1 MIRNYIFD
9 LYGTLLAIR
18 TDEYPLSFWRKVCR
32 IYRIFGVKYK
42 PTELRR
48 KYKDLCK
55 KEESLME
62 GKYPEINILNV
73 FSALLKGRKGD
84 VEKIAELFRM
94 YSRLYCF
101 PYTNT
106 IEVLEKLKSE
116 GKKIYLLSNAQHA
129 FTMKELEDNNLIPYF
144 DGIYISSDYGMK
156 KPDPAFMRILLDTEK
171 LETEEC
177 VMIGNDFDTDIA
189 VAEACDMQSIF
200 LNTSEYDTAYLQK
213 QSRGKNVRMIG
224 DILDV
229 LKEE

>member
-18 TDEYPLSFWRKVCR
+18 TDEYHLSFWRKMCR
-32 IYRIFGVKYK
+32 IYKFYGVRYK

-48 KYKDLCK
+48 KYADLCK

-73 FSALLKGRKGD
+73 FSALMKGRKGD
-84 VEKIAELFRM
+84 AKKIAGLFRM

-106 IEVLEKLKSE
+106 IAVLEKLKSE
-116 GKKIYLLSNAQHA
+116 GKKIYLLSNAQHV
-129 FTMKELEDNNLIPYF
+129 FTIPELEQTGLLGFF
-144 DGIYISSDYGMK
+144 DGIYISSDYGIK

-171 LETEEC
+171 LKTDEC
-177 VMIGNDFDTDIA
+177 VMIGNDFFSDIS
-189 VAEACDMQSIF
+189 VAEACGVKSIF
-200 LNTSEYDTAYLQK
+200 LNTDGYDSTYLQK
-213 QSRGKNVRMIG
+213 HSHGKNVRMIG